1 MEVDMENKR
10 FYPKIGRMFWA
21 ILIPSEIFMLA
32 MNALWIFYPGGP
44 LSVIVI
50 VGTFVLLNYFLLTP
64 CFGFVEFREKALFVK
79 FGFFMKRE
87 IPYESIRRVEKERRF
102 YADSMLSLKNAMEHL
117 NIKYN
122 RFDLVSVSVVD
133 NDALL
138 AELEARMAAGK

>member
-87 IPYESIRRVEKERRF
+87 IPYDKIRGIEKARKF
-102 YADSMLSLKNAMEHL
+102 YSDSMLSLKNDMEHL

-122 RFDLVSVSVVD
+122 KFDIISVSIKD
-133 NDALL
+133 EENFIR
-138 AELEARMAAGK
+138 ELKLRAGI